1 MITILHG
8 IKRMYSAT
16 LILQT
21 ESLICPT
28 KVKETVYAPGD
39 IRKHTGPASSKNQ
52 RGHLLM
58 CLAVKY

>member
-39 IRKHTGPASSKNQ
+39 IREFSLNVRKARPS
-52 RGHLLM
+52 L
-58 CLAVKY
+58 VEVDF